1 MEAKTKIGS
10 IREPMGYTR
19 VGFQINGFMYV
30 LSVKDTSKK
39 KRKKKRGTNSET
51 ILNAMAKSEKQ
62 SLISNVI
69 KAIYFLGS

>member
-30 LSVKDTSKK
+30 LSVEDNTLKKKKK
-39 KRKKKRGTNSET
+39 KRRN
-51 ILNAMAKSEKQ
+51 KQ
-62 SLISNVI
+62 
-69 KAIYFLGS
+69 

>member
-39 KRKKKRGTNSET
+39 KRKKKEEQTVKPS
-51 ILNAMAKSEKQ
+51 
-62 SLISNVI
+62 
-69 KAIYFLGS
+69 